1 MSKVTYKNVCFD
13 AEEQELLDI
22 TKSRLEKPKVDKPQ
36 CACVNSIVV

>member
-1 MSKVTYKNVCFD
+1 MYVLN

-22 TKSRLEKPKVDKPQ
+22 TKSRLEKPEVDKTQ